1 MSAAPATGVNPSAPA
16 APPAAPPSQP
26 QTMSMTPEQQGQA
39 TAAGGIAL
47 AFASLTGIASF
58 LFYIAFSYGAA
69 KLSYDKFQS
78 IGWAIVNF
86 IFAAFYYPYYAIFLS
101 GPSGSSFGGRRRR

>member
-1 MSAAPATGVNPSAPA
+1 MSAAPAPQTATPPP
-16 APPAAPPSQP
+16 APPGQP

-39 TAAGGIAL
+39 ATAAGGVAL

-78 IGWAIVNF
+78 VGWAILNF

>member
-1 MSAAPATGVNPSAPA
+1 MSAAPAPQTATPPP
-16 APPAAPPSQP
+16 APPGQP

-39 TAAGGIAL
+39 TAAGGVAL
-47 AFASLTGIASF
+47 AFASLSGIASL

-69 KLSYDKFQS
+69 KLSYDKYQS
-78 IGWAIVNF
+78 VGWAILNF

-101 GPSGSSFGGRRRR
+101 GPSSSFGGRRRR

>member
-26 QTMSMTPEQQGQA
+26 QTTSDQ
-39 TAAGGIAL
+39 AAGGIAL

-58 LFYIAFSYGAA
+58 LFYFAFSYGAA
-69 KLSYDKFQS
+69 KLSYDKYQS
-78 IGWAIVNF
+78 VGWAIVNF

-101 GPSGSSFGGRRRR
+101 GPSGSTFGGRRRR